1 VWDWRFSM
9 WALQTTANQ
18 KSNIVP
24 RTSVLPDAFLDRLR
38 TIVPPEH
45 YDAVAAS
52 FAAPQATGFRV
63 NTLRAEASSVL
74 DALRDG
80 GLHPHAADG
89 IPGGFWVEAAERA
102 ALLDGTPYAEGHVYV
117 QNLASQLPP
126 LVLDPQPGETVLDLC
141 AAPGSKTRQ
150 LATLM
155 QDEGR
160 IVAVEVVR
168 KRYYKLRDNLAQ
180 QGSTLAE
187 PVCANGAGFWHRSP
201 EAFDRVLL
209 DAPCSTEGRFRTDT
223 PETTRYWSRRKI
235 KEMRSKQQK
244 LLFSGI
250 QALRPGG
257 TLVYSTCTFAP
268 EENEA
273 VLAKALR
280 TFGDA
285 IELLPVTLDGEA
297 LALPNTQPTLSEWNG
312 RAFPDEVGAAVRVLP
327 SATMEAF
334 FVAKL
339 TKHASTLRG

>member
-1 VWDWRFSM
+1 M
-9 WALQTTANQ
+9 
-18 KSNIVP
+18 P
-24 RTSVLPDAFLDRLR
+24 LPDAFLDRLHA
-38 TIVPPEH
+38 IVPPARYE
-45 YDAVAAS
+45 AVVAS

-63 NTLRAEASSVL
+63 NTLRAVEDEVL
-74 DALRDG
+74 DALRAE

-89 IPGGFWVEAAERA
+89 ILGGFWVAPAERA
-102 ALLDGTPYAEGHVYV
+102 ALLASTPYADGHVYV

-126 LVLDPQPGETVLDLC
+126 LVLGPQPGETVLDLC

-155 QDEGR
+155 EDTGR

-180 QGSTLAE
+180 QGSTIVE
-187 PVCANGAGFWHRSP
+187 PVCANGAGFWHRMP

-209 DAPCSTEGRFRTDT
+209 DVPCSTEGRFRADV
-223 PETTRYWSRRKI
+223 PETTRYWSPRKI
-235 KEMRSKQQK
+235 KEMRSKQRK
-244 LLFSGI
+244 LLFSGV

-285 IELLPVTLDGEA
+285 IELVPVTLAGRA
-297 LALPNTQPTLSEWNG
+297 FALPNTQPTLEAWND
-312 RAFPDEVGAAVRVLP
+312 RAFPEAVRAAVRVLP
-327 SATMEAF
+327 SPTMEAF

-339 TKHASTLRG
+339 VKHASTLRG